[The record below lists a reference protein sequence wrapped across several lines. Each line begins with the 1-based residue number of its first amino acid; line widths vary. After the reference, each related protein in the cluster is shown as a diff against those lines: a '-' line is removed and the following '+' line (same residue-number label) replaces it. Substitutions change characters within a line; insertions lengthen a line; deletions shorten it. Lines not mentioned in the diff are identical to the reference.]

1 VRIVTRLVTPS
12 LSRAVVV
19 VAAAVVAVVA
29 VVAFGGAACPTV
41 RRPPLPVP
49 LPFAMP
55 DRPTCDGGYDDA
67 VAVAAVQDPA
77 LREVSGLAASL
88 QNPQIL
94 WAVADAGNAAAVF
107 AVSSTSGAVR
117 LRIDLPVANVDFEEV
132 TVGPCPDLTGPCVYV
147 GDVGDN
153 DLVRT
158 AIAVYAFAEPVIE
171 ADSAG
176 TLRLDSVWQLPLQF
190 PDEESVDVE
199 AFVVGNDAQAML
211 FFEKT
216 LRGEARIFAARSP
229 WTVATNT
236 ESEPALLEE
245 VGSVAPPAADPGD
258 RTIAGAALHWSGRRL
273 LLRFKAGLAE
283 YEGASAA
290 DFFDLASS
298 TPLTT
303 KPAPAN
309 EGGRGEALGWSE
321 SGTDLFSIAEADNG
335 ELPVLQRMN
344 CR

>member
-1 VRIVTRLVTPS
+1 MTPG
-12 LSRAVVV
+12 LPLARAVVV
-19 VAAAVVAVVA
+19 VVAAVCAPVFAVV
-29 VVAFGGAACPTV
+29 VFGGAACPPTV
-41 RRPPLPVP
+41 RKPPLPVP
-49 LPFAMP
+49 LPFVMP
-55 DRPTCDGGYDDA
+55 DRPTCAAGYDDA
-67 VAVAAVQDPA
+67 VAVAAVLEPL

-88 QNPQIL
+88 QNPEIL

-107 AVSSTSGAVR
+107 GLSSTTGAVR
-117 LRIDLPVANVDFEEV
+117 LRIDLPVPNVDFEEV

-153 DLVRT
+153 DLART
-158 AIAVYAFAEPVIE
+158 AVAVYAFAEPVIE
-171 ADSAG
+171 GEDAG
-176 TLRLDSVWQLPLQF
+176 TLALDSVWQLPLKF
-190 PDEESVDVE
+190 PDDESVDVE
-199 AFVVGNDAQAML
+199 AFVVAVDAQSML

-229 WTVATNT
+229 WTVATDAS
-236 ESEPALLEE
+236 SEPAVLEE
-245 VGSVAPPAADPGD
+245 VGSVVPPAADPGD
-258 RTIAGAALHWSGRRL
+258 RGIAAAALHWSGHRL

-283 YEGASAA
+283 YEGDSAA

-321 SGTDLFSIAEADNG
+321 SGADLFSIAEADAG
-335 ELPVLQRMN
+335 ELPVLLRMN
-344 CR
+344 CQ